1 MDNVI
6 TEAQKTIEKII
17 DNVEQIIIGKRQT
30 VELAVMTVI
39 SQGHLLVA
47 DPPGVGKTMLAR
59 SLAKSIDCTFKRIQ
73 FTPDMLPGDVTG
85 VSVYNQKTADFEYRP
100 GPVMSNIIL
109 ADEINRAN
117 PRVQSALLECMGEKQ
132 VSVDGTTYNIPAPFH
147 VLATENP
154 VEYESTFPLPETQ
167 LDRFLMSINI
177 GYPSAPSE
185 VDILDKQQFTHPIE
199 NLEPVTTAEEVI
211 SIQKIVSQIHAD
223 TTIKEYIV
231 AITGATRDHSSL
243 YLGASPRGSL
253 ALFRASQA
261 HALMENRDYVL
272 PDDVKALVVPVL
284 SHRIKPITSS
294 NTRSGDAKAILSEI
308 LQTVP
313 IPGVPH
319 DRQRA

>member
-1 MDNVI
+1 MDNAV
-6 TEAQKTIEKII
+6 TEAQKVIEKII
-17 DNVEQIIIGKRQT
+17 DNVEKIIIGKRQA
-30 VELAVMTVI
+30 VQLAVMTII
-39 SQGHLLVA
+39 SQGHLLIA

-167 LDRFLMSINI
+167 LDRFLMSIHL
-177 GYPSAPSE
+177 GYPSASNE
-185 VDILDKQQFTHPIE
+185 IDILDRQQFIHPIE
-199 NLEPVTTAEEVI
+199 DLEAVTGADEVV
-211 SIQKIVSQIHAD
+211 SIQEIVSRIHAD
-223 TTIKEYIV
+223 NTIKEYIV
-231 AITGATRDHSSL
+231 AITGATRNHSSL

-253 ALFRASQA
+253 ALYRASQA
-261 HALMENRDYVL
+261 RALTENRDYVL
-272 PDDVKALVVPVL
+272 PDDVKALVPVGL
-284 SHRIKPITSS
+284 AHRMIVLQDQEWRRYSYS
-294 NTRSGDAKAILSEI
+294 YRDTRNRAGSGY
-308 LQTVP
+308 TP
-313 IPGVPH
+313 
-319 DRQRA
+319 